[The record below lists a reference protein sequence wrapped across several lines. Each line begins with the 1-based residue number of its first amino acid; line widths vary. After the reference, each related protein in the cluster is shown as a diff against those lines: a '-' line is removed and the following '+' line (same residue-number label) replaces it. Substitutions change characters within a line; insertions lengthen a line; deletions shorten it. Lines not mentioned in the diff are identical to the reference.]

1 MRSARAVRTTG
12 ETDIDVR
19 LNIDGTGE
27 YDLSSG
33 VPFFDHM
40 LTMLSK
46 HGLMDLTVT
55 CVGDVDVDDH
65 HTVEDIGITL
75 GQAFA
80 DALGD
85 KAGITRYASVLLPMD
100 ETLVL
105 VSLDIS
111 GRPFLHYDVTFQCP
125 YSGTFDASLM
135 EEFLRAF
142 AFAAGITLHVKLIHG
157 KNTHHILEATMK
169 GLARALDA
177 ATMLDPRVSG
187 VPSTKGSL

>member
-19 LNIDGTGE
+19 LNIDGSGE

-75 GQAFA
+75 GQALA

-85 KAGITRYASVLLPMD
+85 KAGICRYASLTLPMD

-105 VSLDIS
+105 ISLDIS
-111 GRPFLHYDVTFQCP
+111 GRPFLSYDVDFQCP
-125 YSGTFDASLM
+125 YTGTFDASLM

-157 KNTHHILEATMK
+157 KNTHHILEAIMK

-177 ATMLDPRVSG
+177 ATKVDPRVTG

>member
-12 ETDIDVR
+12 ETDIDIR

-55 CVGDVDVDDH
+55 CIGDVDVDDH

-85 KAGITRYASVLLPMD
+85 KAGICRYASVLLPMD
-100 ETLVL
+100 EALVL

-111 GRPFLHYDVTFQCP
+111 GRPYLYYDVAFQCP
-125 YSGTFDASLM
+125 YSGAFDASLM

-157 KNTHHILEATMK
+157 KNTHHILEAIMK
-169 GLARALDA
+169 GLARALDG
-177 ATMLDPRVSG
+177 ATKLDPRVSG
-187 VPSTKGSL
+187 IPSTKGSL